1 MATALGIILL
11 LLIGILSLHAQMPPT
26 VQVKISDM
34 PFQVSNAQHL
44 NQIVWTMLGPTT
56 KETIYCV
63 SESPVS
69 QLRFVCIDC
78 IDRNITDMVNVLNS
92 AQDLT
97 RSAGFPTIVLRN
109 IVVNTNW
116 TGATIM
122 CQATLQGQIVD
133 SAPATVDVRYL
144 KQPHVV
150 DENGQG
156 PVLISNQGYRFY
168 VECVRGPDNLCQQS
182 GRRKTLRCAV
192 QAHPDANN
200 FRWLKNGVITSGNGA
215 EITIGTEMI
224 GQSIQCQANNNLLSD
239 QEMQTSEAVQID
251 PYSSAHLSGDNF
263 AQLQSIPPFQA
274 GNRIEMNQQVKMTC
288 NVDGNPRPVVF
299 WRLRRSNGQVEDAAC
314 PQGFEGQY
322 TEMGGGLGLP
332 YRNPNA
338 VVRIETSSFSITNSF
353 QHLTASC
360 TLKIQNYSY
369 SGQYWCS
376 ACSYVSQGAPE
387 CSPPLDSP
395 GQSTLNIQVI
405 GTPMQSD
412 TPTTI
417 EQVRDPPDSRH
428 NSAVVT
434 VHYCAEPMP
443 RPPREVVFIID
454 QNDLQVGQQ
463 WENFQFEGATQ
474 NNSVPNC
481 YLARLKINQVRDSDR
496 YRQISLKV
504 MNQYGSKQIPVSL
517 DTLLGGGSSSSA
529 HINAWWIVFF
539 VVIGLILFSIC
550 LLAFCIKRRVMCF
563 QRTKD
568 ATDYN
573 EPKAKANLNARD
585 NFYDADPPR
594 HFNPTPTGEVNEPAY
609 GVYLSREAVV

>member
-338 VVRIETSSFSITNSF
+338 V
-353 QHLTASC
+353 HLTASC

-454 QNDLQVGQQ
+454 QNDLQVSFFFEILKGDFDARTISINQLAARKTTSGSCTLY
-463 WENFQFEGATQ
+463 NFPLFVLVAILDDFTLFVKLTKYFDQTQSSTLFVSTKLFFEGFILELTFQTENVHPTNNAVCIFRSVSNGRISNSKEQLKTTRCRIATW
-474 NNSVPNC
+474 P
-481 YLARLKINQVRDSDR
+481 D
-496 YRQISLKV
+496 
-504 MNQYGSKQIPVSL
+504 
-517 DTLLGGGSSSSA
+517 
-529 HINAWWIVFF
+529 
-539 VVIGLILFSIC
+539 
-550 LLAFCIKRRVMCF
+550 
-563 QRTKD
+563 
-568 ATDYN
+568 
-573 EPKAKANLNARD
+573 
-585 NFYDADPPR
+585 
-594 HFNPTPTGEVNEPAY
+594 
-609 GVYLSREAVV
+609 